1 MADENFSE
9 FYESIVKLA
18 KSFEDKNM
26 LMKIQADLE
35 ANIIKIYGEKTD
47 SLMRAKL
54 GLEDVSE
61 LAYTTAEHHPYWNL
75 LYNASQ
81 ISKLALEKWDDAVTN
96 DELDAIAWYAEELK
110 NTAKK
115 LKERS

>member
-1 MADENFSE
+1 MTETSFSE

-26 LMKIQADLE
+26 LMKIQADLD
-35 ANIIKIYGEKTD
+35 ANIIRIYGEKTD

-75 LYNASQ
+75 LYNSSQ
-81 ISKLALEKWDDAVTN
+81 ISKLTLEKWNDTITN
-96 DELDAIAWYAEELK
+96 EELDEISWHVDELK

-115 LKERS
+115 LKEKS